1 MREGG
6 SLAETLESRL
16 AQWSGRT
23 GIRVEIWA
31 LPSSDAPAPIARAV
45 LAVLDD
51 ALANV
56 ERHSGAGT
64 VSIAVTVGRGGLRM
78 TVSDHGQGFNL
89 GPTGPGIDRMRAAFA
104 AVGGTVSVN
113 SVLGEGTTVTGVV
126 PRRGD
131 REG

>member
-16 AQWSGRT
+16 AEWSRRT
-23 GIRVEIWA
+23 GVRVEIWA

-45 LAVLDD
+45 LAALDE

-56 ERHSGAGT
+56 EHHSGASI

-78 TVSDHGQGFNL
+78 TVSDHGRGFD
-89 GPTGPGIDRMRAAFA
+89 PARTGPGIERMRTAFA
-104 AVGGTVSVN
+104 ATGGSLSVN

-126 PRRGD
+126 PRR
-131 REG
+131 

>member
-6 SLAETLESRL
+6 NLAETLESKL

-31 LPSSDAPAPIARAV
+31 LPASDAPAPIARAV
-45 LAVLDD
+45 LTVLDE

-56 ERHSGAGT
+56 EHHSGAST

-78 TVSDHGQGFNL
+78 TVSDHGRGFNL
-89 GPTGPGIDRMRAAFA
+89 ERTGPGIDRMRAAFD
-104 AVGGTVSVN
+104 AVGGTLSIN
-113 SVLGEGTTVTGVV
+113 SVPGEGSTVTGVV
-126 PRRGD
+126 ARPG
-131 REG
+131 

>member
-23 GIRVEIWA
+23 GVRVEIWA

-45 LAVLDD
+45 LTVLDD

-56 ERHSGAGT
+56 EHHSGAGV
-64 VSIAVTVGRGGLRM
+64 VSIAVTIGRGGLRM
-78 TVSDHGQGFNL
+78 TVSDHGRGFD
-89 GPTGPGIDRMRAAFA
+89 PARTGPGIERMRAAFA
-104 AVGGTVSVN
+104 AAGGSLSVN

-126 PRRGD
+126 PRR
-131 REG
+131 R